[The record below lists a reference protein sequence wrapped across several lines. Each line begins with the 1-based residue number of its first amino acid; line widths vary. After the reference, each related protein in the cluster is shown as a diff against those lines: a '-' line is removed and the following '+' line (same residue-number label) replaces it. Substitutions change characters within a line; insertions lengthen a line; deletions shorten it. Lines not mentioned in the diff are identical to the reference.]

1 MAIFVISI
9 FSEENIKTMALK
21 DTQGY
26 VRSETHKSI
35 TTIEFHHPLGNSLT
49 SALLDQLATQIHSAG
64 QNPGTAVIIIR
75 AGEGNAFCGGAAFQ
89 ELSVLTTLSESSE
102 FFSGFADV
110 INAIRQCPKLTIG
123 RIHGKCVGGG
133 VGIAAAVD
141 YAIALDGA
149 DVKLSELSLGFGPFV
164 IAPVLE
170 RKIGLTAF
178 SQLAI
183 DAHHWRNADW
193 ARRKG
198 LYSEL
203 HNELQGFDEAV
214 GRLADHLSHANP
226 AAMLEL
232 KKILWHGTDN
242 WATLLS
248 DRAAIS
254 GKLAITNFTKAALRN
269 LKLKT

>member
-1 MAIFVISI
+1 
-9 FSEENIKTMALK
+9 MALK

-26 VRSETHKSI
+26 VRSEIHKSI
-35 TTIEFHHPLGNSLT
+35 TTIEFYHPRGNSL
-49 SALLDQLATQIHSAG
+49 SSVLLGQLATQIHSAG
-64 QNPGTAVIIIR
+64 HNPTTTVIIIR
-75 AGEGNAFCGGAAFQ
+75 AGEGNAFCGGAAFD
-89 ELSVLTTLSESSE
+89 ELSALTTVAEGTE
-102 FFSGFADV
+102 FFTGFADV

-149 DVKLSELSLGFGPFV
+149 DVRLSELSLGFGPFV

-198 LYSEL
+198 LYCEL
-203 HNELQGFDEAV
+203 HNELQGLDEAV
-214 GRLADHLSHANP
+214 GRLADHLSHASP

-242 WATLLS
+242 WATLLPE
-248 DRAAIS
+248 RAAIS
-254 GKLAITNFTKAALRN
+254 GKLAITNFTKAALSK
-269 LKLKT
+269 LKLKS